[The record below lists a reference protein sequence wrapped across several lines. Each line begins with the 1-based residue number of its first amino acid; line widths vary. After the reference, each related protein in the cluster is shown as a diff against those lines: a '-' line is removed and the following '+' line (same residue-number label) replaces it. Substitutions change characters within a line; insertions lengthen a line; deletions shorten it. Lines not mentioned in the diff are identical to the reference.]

1 LKTPNGKTFLVESEA
16 LAHAVANEWLAQKDT
31 IMLSQM
37 HINALCNTCIDNPGR
52 TDKNKLVESIL
63 GRQLHQKV
71 NLHSL
76 TCYRKWYL
84 QNTCNV
90 EVYFKH
96 SFLELFCLV
105 FHGIKYQ
112 GTPSSYL

>member
-63 GRQLHQKV
+63 GKQLHIRKLP

-76 TCYRKWYL
+76 TCKRKWYPVKTDIEVFLKNLVL
-84 QNTCNV
+84 Q
-90 EVYFKH
+90 
-96 SFLELFCLV
+96 LV
-105 FHGIKYQ
+105 V
-112 GTPSSYL
+112 

>member
-1 LKTPNGKTFLVESEA
+1 MIVLSIFLLLSSIRSVDQRNLKTPNGKTFLVESEA

-63 GRQLHQKV
+63 GKRLHI
-71 NLHSL
+71 
-76 TCYRKWYL
+76 RKLIY
-84 QNTCNV
+84 
-90 EVYFKH
+90 
-96 SFLELFCLV
+96 
-105 FHGIKYQ
+105 IR
-112 GTPSSYL
+112 